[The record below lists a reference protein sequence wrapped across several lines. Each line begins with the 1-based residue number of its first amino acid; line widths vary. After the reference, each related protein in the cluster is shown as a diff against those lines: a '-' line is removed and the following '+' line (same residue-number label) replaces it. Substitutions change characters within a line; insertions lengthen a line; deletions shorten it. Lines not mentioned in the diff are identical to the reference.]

1 MTHHPLSY
9 SHDEIVGNLPTG
21 WMVSDPIPTGI
32 WDPQKAR
39 WTLVVADGADVEWR
53 LDVDDAQAAR
63 HGRVEALRRAIDHLY
78 RCALG

>member
-1 MTHHPLSY
+1 MPHHPLSY

-21 WMVSDPIPTGI
+21 WTVSDPIPTGT
-32 WDPQKAR
+32 WDPQRGR

-53 LDVDDAQAAR
+53 LDVDDAQAGH
-63 HGRVEALRRAIDHLY
+63 HGRIEALRRAIDGLY